1 MLDLTMPVVAYT
13 IGLLQ
18 TDGTHQGSLDGKG
31 RVSLELAVRDE
42 NVLWQI
48 AAILPCYASVG
59 HRTRTTNFGEN
70 HETAILRFYDQAT
83 RRALASLGVSVGR
96 KTRTIQPPGGPLATA
111 DYLRGLLDGDG
122 SVGFTRNGEPFVSI
136 VTASP
141 AVAEFF
147 CQVVQDVSGVTRTAR
162 ANRRDGVF
170 NVMVRNAA
178 AAHLA
183 AWVWHSADVLGLE
196 RKRTAAQQV
205 AAWIPPKEKAGR
217 YGVVRKPW
225 TAHDDEIVM
234 SHNQAEAARILGRT
248 ASSVSLRTWRL
259 RNAVSRRAAP

>member
-70 HETAILRFYDQAT
+70 
-83 RRALASLGVSVGR
+83 
-96 KTRTIQPPGGPLATA
+96 
-111 DYLRGLLDGDG
+111 
-122 SVGFTRNGEPFVSI
+122 
-136 VTASP
+136 
-141 AVAEFF
+141 
-147 CQVVQDVSGVTRTAR
+147 
-162 ANRRDGVF
+162 
-170 NVMVRNAA
+170 
-178 AAHLA
+178 
-183 AWVWHSADVLGLE
+183 
-196 RKRTAAQQV
+196 
-205 AAWIPPKEKAGR
+205 
-217 YGVVRKPW
+217 
-225 TAHDDEIVM
+225 
-234 SHNQAEAARILGRT
+234 QAEAARILGRT

-259 RNAVSRRAAP
+259 RNAMSRRAAP

>member
-1 MLDLTMPVVAYT
+1 
-13 IGLLQ
+13 
-18 TDGTHQGSLDGKG
+18 
-31 RVSLELAVRDE
+31 
-42 NVLWQI
+42 
-48 AAILPCYASVG
+48 
-59 HRTRTTNFGEN
+59 
-70 HETAILRFYDQAT
+70 
-83 RRALASLGVSVGR
+83 LGVSVGR

>member
-1 MLDLTMPVVAYT
+1 MGPTKEALMGRAECRWNWPFETRT
-13 IGLLQ
+13 SFGR
-18 TDGTHQGSLDGKG
+18 SLPSSRATPLSDTG
-31 RVSLELAVRDE
+31 RVRRTSARITRPPSCGSTTRQLDE
-42 NVLWQI
+42 R
-48 AAILPCYASVG
+48 S
-59 HRTRTTNFGEN
+59 
-70 HETAILRFYDQAT
+70 
-83 RRALASLGVSVGR
+83 RAW
-96 KTRTIQPPGGPLATA
+96 
-111 DYLRGLLDGDG
+111 
-122 SVGFTRNGEPFVSI
+122 
-136 VTASP
+136 
-141 AVAEFF
+141 
-147 CQVVQDVSGVTRTAR
+147 
-162 ANRRDGVF
+162 ANRRDGLF

-259 RNAVSRRAAP
+259 RNAMSRRAAP